1 MGNQVGVRDLHV
13 LRNIVDHVL
22 GQDGVS
28 FPLRVARHA
37 LQDGSPQDGSPR
49 NGFDTP
55 PLKQPI
61 CSEAVSSSC
70 SKDTTATRIDELLA
84 DLSDAEVYAAPRV
97 SSTDSFDLLLE
108 ELGVDVG
115 DLAVV
120 TVMHGRIPHSVICV
134 SKRTASLKICVWKFR
149 FKSSRARLKEGLD
162 PSGWEPC

>member
-1 MGNQVGVRDLHV
+1 MQNLHM
-13 LRNIVDHVL
+13 LRNIVEHVL

-28 FPLRVARHA
+28 FPLRVVRPA
-37 LQDGSPQDGSPR
+37 LQDGCLQDG
-49 NGFDTP
+49 FHTP
-55 PLKQPI
+55 PPKQPRW
-61 CSEAVSSSC
+61 SDGVGSSC

-115 DLAVV
+115 GLAVV
-120 TVMHGRIPHSVICV
+120 TVMHGRIPHSVICL